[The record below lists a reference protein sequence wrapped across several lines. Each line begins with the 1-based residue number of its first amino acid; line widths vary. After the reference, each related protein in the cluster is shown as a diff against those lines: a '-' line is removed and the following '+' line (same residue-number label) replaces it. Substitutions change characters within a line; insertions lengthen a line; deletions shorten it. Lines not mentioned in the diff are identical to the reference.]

1 MKKALTVSLLALLIS
16 QGAAAAEYTLNNAS
30 MALSFNDADSSAK
43 VKDEK
48 SAHQL
53 SPQELFFL
61 TLPDE
66 TIIHTADFKIK
77 HVEKHNDSIVV
88 DYTRPDFNVT
98 VKMNLIK
105 GNYASIDYTIA
116 AVGQSR

>member
-1 MKKALTVSLLALLIS
+1 MKKVLTVSLLALLVS
-16 QGAAAAEYTLNNAS
+16 QSAAAAEYTLNNAS
-30 MALSFNDADSSAK
+30 MALSFNDANSATM

-66 TIIHTADFKIK
+66 TIIHTADFKG
-77 HVEKHNDSIVV
+77 
-88 DYTRPDFNVT
+88 
-98 VKMNLIK
+98 LC
-105 GNYASIDYTIA
+105 
-116 AVGQSR
+116 

>member
-53 SPQELFFL
+53 SPQELFFSHYL
-61 TLPDE
+61 MKPSSTP
-66 TIIHTADFKIK
+66 
-77 HVEKHNDSIVV
+77 
-88 DYTRPDFNVT
+88 
-98 VKMNLIK
+98 LILK
-105 GNYASIDYTIA
+105 
-116 AVGQSR
+116 